1 MTDFTTR
8 LNQAMELRNIKQIDF
23 VKAAQDHGVK
33 LGRSHISQYVSG
45 KTRPRRDIERFL
57 AAVLRV
63 NADWLAGES
72 VPFDDD
78 PETFAKIEH
87 VSPDADFEHIKRVEQ
102 NSSIQN
108 SEHIEHNNE
117 LAEIEQEQDME
128 AAANNNVQDP
138 SFPDVPSSVTSEP
151 MNIGSR
157 RVFTKSHKLDNVL
170 YDVRGPVV
178 NEAARM
184 EAAGMHVM
192 KLNIG
197 NPAPFGFRTPDEVV
211 YDMAQQLT
219 DTEGYS
225 ASKGLFSARK
235 AIMQYAQ
242 LKNLPNV
249 GVEDIYTGNGVSEL
263 INLSRSALLDDGDE
277 VLLPAPDYP
286 LWTACVTLAG
296 GKPVHYVCDEQS
308 EWYPD
313 IDDMR
318 AKITDR
324 TKAIVII
331 NPNNPTGALYPTEV
345 LQQIVELARQHQLM
359 IFSDEIYDRLVMDG
373 LTHTSIASLAPDL
386 FCVTYSGLSKSHMI
400 AGYRIGWMI
409 LSGNKSIAKDYIEGL
424 DMLTNMRICSNVP
437 AQSIVQTALGGHQ
450 SVNDY
455 LVPGGRIYEQR
466 EYIYNALN
474 SIDGITAVKPKAAF
488 YIFPKI
494 DAKKFNIRNDEQF
507 ALDLLHD
514 EKLLIVQGTGF
525 NWKDPDHFR
534 VVYLPRVE
542 VLKGAVDKMTHFFS
556 H

>member
-45 KTRPRRDIERFL
+45 RDIERFL

-242 LKNLPNV
+242 LKNL
-249 GVEDIYTGNGVSEL
+249 
-263 INLSRSALLDDGDE
+263 
-277 VLLPAPDYP
+277 PDYP

-556 H
+556 HYRQ